1 MNMARQLLRSL
12 VLLGALLGVFAL
24 HGLSDLSP
32 EPPAEVPAASVA
44 TVLPL
49 DPHGVM
55 ERLEQVA
62 MGAPDTLAVD
72 PVNHKHAL
80 PCLTFAAGSF
90 LLLLAVG
97 LFLRRVRF
105 AEAPRLAT
113 VTLAPPRRRVASEAP
128 DLTRLCILR
137 T

>member
-1 MNMARQLLRSL
+1 MKMARQLLRSL

-32 EPPAEVPAASVA
+32 ERPAEVSTTSVA
-44 TVLPL
+44 IVLPL

-55 ERLEQVA
+55 ERVEQVA
-62 MGAPDTLAVD
+62 MTAPDTLAVD

-80 PCLTFAAGSF
+80 ACLTFATGSF

-113 VTLAPPRRRVASEAP
+113 VTPAPPRRGVASAAP